1 MNAHQFSA
9 LAALQGKQTSQQCSL
24 VGEADKPAQQ
34 QCSGCGHFCISLP
47 RDASAAIPG
56 AQSDFPPHDVAAV
69 FMSPGFRAALLRAR
83 AQRKFYFCK
92 EKKKERERSKKKKQS
107 GAHPGSASQAVPAGS
122 RLFTPVRG
130 TRSEAAELSR
140 RNRIRCS
147 QPGGRGSSAIALQE
161 VPAALPLL
169 RGAPRSA
176 AEHWKDLNC
185 FVLDFFFGVCFC
197 CVFFFF
203 FPFNLR
209 KRSAVSSHAPTLSPS
224 STECR
229 S

>member
-1 MNAHQFSA
+1 MQEATVSPRLPHREVKKKKSKKPNDVMNAHQFSA

-92 EKKKERERSKKKKQS
+92 EKKKERERGKKKNK
-107 GAHPGSASQAVPAGS
+107 AEPTRVLPHRLCLQAAG
-122 RLFTPVRG
+122 F
-130 TRSEAAELSR
+130 SR
-140 RNRIRCS
+140 RSVARVQRPQS
-147 QPGGRGSSAIALQE
+147 FPEGTE
-161 VPAALPLL
+161 FAALSPGE
-169 RGAPRSA
+169 GAAVRSHCRKFPQPFRSCG
-176 AEHWKDLNC
+176 EH
-185 FVLDFFFGVCFC
+185 
-197 CVFFFF
+197 
-203 FPFNLR
+203 PAPQ
-209 KRSAVSSHAPTLSPS
+209 RSTGR
-224 STECR
+224 T
-229 S
+229 